1 MMNESPG
8 PSDGPNFDDVAT
20 NAAIKQATSNAKKGA
35 QKAAAAVS
43 TGARE
48 VVLYVRQGPTG
59 VSVLCVIGGLATII
73 SSFLGLINVLGL
85 ITPIS
90 YLVNFYTLMF
100 GFMTVFLEAE
110 PERMK
115 GSIVLSRCIGVCG
128 WGRAHVL
135 EYFKFTT
142 SLTGRGLFYIF
153 LGSFGVIQWTW
164 ISVIVGVW
172 MMVCGVLLIMMRCG
186 CEKRPPPQQQ
196 EEGAEQI

>member
-1 MMNESPG
+1 MSQLHCTALHLCALRVVPL
-8 PSDGPNFDDVAT
+8 
-20 NAAIKQATSNAKKGA
+20 

-100 GFMTVFLEAE
+100 GFMTVFLE
-110 PERMK
+110 
-115 GSIVLSRCIGVCG
+115 V
-128 WGRAHVL
+128 
-135 EYFKFTT
+135 
-142 SLTGRGLFYIF
+142 
-153 LGSFGVIQWTW
+153 
-164 ISVIVGVW
+164 
-172 MMVCGVLLIMMRCG
+172 
-186 CEKRPPPQQQ
+186 
-196 EEGAEQI
+196 